1 MIRQYKT
8 STGVYTEEELA
19 VVVWMNPKAKASRQ
33 SRALE
38 TMTSETSQYP
48 MAFPLKSLTANR
60 SWRNAQI
67 ARTKEEVFALIQ
79 QTERTKPLLVPLTI
93 AKQALG
99 WDNFFIPT
107 EYTDAR

>member
-8 STGVYTEEELA
+8 LTGIYTEEELA
-19 VVVWMNPKAKASRQ
+19 VVVWMNPKAKSSRQ

-38 TMTSETSQYP
+38 TMTSESSRYP
-48 MAFPLKSLTANR
+48 MAFPLKSLTTNR
-60 SWRNAQI
+60 SWKNAQI

-79 QTERTKPLLVPLTI
+79 KTERTKPLLVPLSV

-99 WDNFFIPT
+99 WENFYIPS
-107 EYTDAR
+107 EYTES

>member
-1 MIRQYKT
+1 MRKYQT
-8 STGVYTEEELA
+8 LTGIYDETELA
-19 VVVWMNPKAKASRQ
+19 IVVWMNPKSKTSRQ

-48 MAFPLKSLTANR
+48 MAFPLKSLTTNR

-67 ARTKEEVFALIQ
+67 ARTKDEVFALIQ
-79 QTERTKPLLVPLTI
+79 QTERTKPLLIPLII

-99 WDNFFIPT
+99 WENFYIPT
-107 EYTDAR
+107 EYTDVR

>member
-19 VVVWMNPKAKASRQ
+19 VVVWMNPKAKSSRQ

-38 TMTSETSQYP
+38 TMTSETSRYP
-48 MAFPLKSLTANR
+48 MAFPIKSLTKNR
-60 SWRNAQI
+60 SWKNAQI

-79 QTERTKPLLVPLTI
+79 KTERTKPLLIPLSV

-99 WDNFFIPT
+99 WDNFYIPT
-107 EYTDAR
+107 EYVDAQ

>member
-1 MIRQYKT
+1 MRQYQT
-8 STGVYTEEELA
+8 LSGIYDETELA
-19 VVVWMNPKAKASRQ
+19 IVVWMNPKAKSSRQ

-38 TMTSETSQYP
+38 TMTSESSRYP
-48 MAFPLKSLTANR
+48 MAFPLKSLTTNR

-79 QTERTKPLLVPLTI
+79 QTERTKPLLIPLSV

-99 WDNFFIPT
+99 WENFYIPT
-107 EYTDAR
+107 EYTES